1 MDSSQFREPSVLICI
16 IEMLAGVVAARQ
28 GAPVNVWDA
37 ARQGETAH
45 HASAASKTIYAA
57 RRGANL
63 PPNKKTGRIN
73 FMQRLSMLAAGLLI
87 GAAAFQFS
95 GAASGQSDGWITLV
109 DSSKMG
115 DWDELGRA
123 NWAMKDG
130 ALVVDKLD
138 GKDLAYLVTKDSYKD
153 FQIKA
158 EFWVSDDANSGIFIR
173 CEQPKSIG
181 GKTCYEV
188 NIFDQRPD
196 PSYGTGAIVEVA
208 KVDPMPKAGGK
219 WNTYEIRAGAAFC
232 RRAQRSE
239 DRRCRGLKTPK
250 RPDRAAIR
258 PGRGE
263 IPQSADQT
271 ALSAAPTD

>member
-1 MDSSQFREPSVLICI
+1 
-16 IEMLAGVVAARQ
+16 
-28 GAPVNVWDA
+28 
-37 ARQGETAH
+37 
-45 HASAASKTIYAA
+45 
-57 RRGANL
+57 
-63 PPNKKTGRIN
+63 
-73 FMQRLSMLAAGLLI
+73 MQRLSMLAAGLLI

-95 GAASGQSDGWITLV
+95 GAASGQSDGWITLL

-115 DWDELGRA
+115 DWDEVGKA

-138 GKDLAYLVTKDSYKD
+138 GKDLAYLVSKDSYKD

-196 PSYGTGAIVEVA
+196 PSYGTGAIVDVA

-219 WNTYEIRAGAAFC
+219 WNTYEIT
-232 RRAQRSE
+232 AQGPHFVVVLNGQKTVDAE
-239 DRRCRGLKTPK
+239 DSKHPSGPIALQYGQGVVKFRKVQIK
-250 RPDRAAIR
+250 R
-258 PGRGE
+258 
-263 IPQSADQT
+263 
-271 ALSAAPTD
+271 L